1 MTCYLI
7 ISNFSIIHLLSFII
21 TTKSLRSIYYLIYHE
36 YIWLR
41 DSAREMIRYSSKS
54 HNVRRRPREAREWM
68 EINSGANL
76 AVGSKCFSWSV
87 LPNKLRLEPQ
97 MKLALHAVTSF
108 SSSPSVSIL
117 LASEAQKNV
126 GRVDVIKFSA
136 ELCHFRDNSARV
148 SAKCPS
154 VARDSS
160 KKKWSNR

>member
-1 MTCYLI
+1 MTWM
-7 ISNFSIIHLLSFII
+7 LLNYTKYFNHSF
-21 TTKSLRSIYYLIYHE
+21 TVVLLWRSSYGRFAEKYYGC
-36 YIWLR
+36 
-41 DSAREMIRYSSKS
+41 EMIRYSSKS
-54 HNVRRRPREAREWM
+54 HSVRCRPREARERM
-68 EINSGANL
+68 EINSSANL

-87 LPNKLRLEPQ
+87 LPDKLRLEPQ

-126 GRVDVIKFSA
+126 GRVDVIKFPT

-154 VARDSS
+154 VACDSS
-160 KKKWSNR
+160 KKKWNNR